1 MSASVPPLC
10 SGAHPLSSEYE
21 PSDSYSDLHSPRSE
35 FTRDESQPDPAA
47 AFVFTFHSVD
57 EELGPDQRWSTW
69 LEVERGS
76 RGPEPRPSWVV
87 TEQAAIDT
95 ELGVLKTGKEA
106 DVFLIE
112 RAVEAIGD
120 NPAKSS
126 LLAAKRYRSEEHRSF
141 HRSASYVEGR
151 HTRNSRDSRAMAKK
165 TSHGRSVAAG
175 QWAYAEWDALN
186 RLWKAGVPVPYP
198 VQVDGTE
205 LLMEFIDDGEGGAA
219 PRLAQVRPSKELLGV
234 YFEQLR
240 DGMREL
246 ARAGLAHGDLSP
258 YNVLAQDERIVM
270 IDLPQVVDIV
280 GNPKGMDFLMRDCHN
295 MATWFTN
302 RGLEIDEQELF
313 ADLLTMVF

>member
-1 MSASVPPLC
+1 TASSSSPD
-10 SGAHPLSSEYE
+10 LSDQNF
-21 PSDSYSDLHSPRSE
+21 PDFDSRWAD
-35 FTRDESQPDPAA
+35 FTSDESQPDPAD
-47 AFVFTFHSVD
+47 AFVFTFHAVD
-57 EELGPDQRWSTW
+57 EQLGPDQRWSTW
-69 LEVERGS
+69 LDVERGS
-76 RGPEPRPSWVV
+76 RGPDPRPDWVV

-106 DVFLIE
+106 DVFLVE

-126 LLAAKRYRSEEHRSF
+126 LLAAKRYRTEEHRSF
-141 HRSASYVEGR
+141 HRSTSYVEGR
-151 HTRNSRDSRAMAKK
+151 RTRNSRDSRAMAKK
-165 TSHGRSVAAG
+165 TAHGRSVAAG
-175 QWAYAEWDALN
+175 GWAYAEWEALN

-219 PRLAQVRPSKELLGV
+219 PRLAQVRPAKDVLEL

-240 DGMREL
+240 GAMREL

-258 YNVLAQDERIVM
+258 YNVLAQADRIVM

-280 GNPKGMDFLMRDCHN
+280 GNPKGMEFLLRDCHN

-302 RGLEIDEQELF
+302 RGLEVDDQELF

>member
-1 MSASVPPLC
+1 M
-10 SGAHPLSSEYE
+10 SSEYE
-21 PSDSYSDLHSPRSE
+21 FSDTSSDLDPRPSAYAGDDS
-35 FTRDESQPDPAA
+35 RPDPATS
-47 AFVFTFHSVD
+47 FVFAFHSVD
-57 EELGPDQRWSTW
+57 EELGPGQRWSTW
-69 LEVERGS
+69 LDVERGC

-87 TEQAAIDT
+87 TDQAAVDT

-106 DVFLIE
+106 DVFLLE

-126 LLAAKRYRSEEHRSF
+126 LLAAKRYRTEEHRTF
-141 HRSASYVEGR
+141 HRSTSYAEGR
-151 HTRNSRDSRAMAKK
+151 RIRNSRDSRAMAKK
-165 TSHGRSVAAG
+165 TAHGRGVAAG
-175 QWAYAEWDALN
+175 QWAYAEWEALN
-186 RLWKAGVPVPYP
+186 RLWRAGVPVPYP

-219 PRLAQVRPSKELLGV
+219 PRLAQVRPSKELLGG

-258 YNVLAQDERIVM
+258 YNVLAQNERIVL
-270 IDLPQVVDIV
+270 IDLPQVVDVV
-280 GNPKGMDFLMRDCHN
+280 GNPQGMDFLMRDCHT
-295 MATWFTN
+295 MATWFTK
-302 RGLEIDEQELF
+302 RGLEVDEHELF

>member
-1 MSASVPPLC
+1 M
-10 SGAHPLSSEYE
+10 SSEYE
-21 PSDSYSDLHSPRSE
+21 FSDTYSGPDLSPSAYAGDDSR
-35 FTRDESQPDPAA
+35 PDPAA
-47 AFVFTFHSVD
+47 SFVFAFHSVD

-69 LEVERGS
+69 LDVERS
-76 RGPEPRPSWVV
+76 CRGPEPRPSWVV

-95 ELGVLKTGKEA
+95 ELGILKTGKEA
-106 DVFLIE
+106 DVFLLE

-120 NPAKSS
+120 SPAKSS
-126 LLAAKRYRSEEHRSF
+126 LLAAKRYRTEEHRSF
-141 HRSASYVEGR
+141 HRSTSYVEGR
-151 HTRNSRDSRAMAKK
+151 RTRNSRDNRAVAKK

-175 QWAYAEWDALN
+175 QWAYAEWEALN
-186 RLWKAGVPVPYP
+186 RLWQAGVPVPYP
-198 VQVDGTE
+198 VQVDGIE

-258 YNVLAQDERIVM
+258 YNVLAQGERIVL
-270 IDLPQVVDIV
+270 IDLPQVVDVV
-280 GNPKGMDFLMRDCHN
+280 GNPQGMDFLMRDCHN
-295 MATWFTN
+295 MATWFTK
-302 RGLEIDEQELF
+302 RGLEIDEHELF

>member
-1 MSASVPPLC
+1 MT
-10 SGAHPLSSEYE
+10 
-21 PSDSYSDLHSPRSE
+21 D
-35 FTRDESQPDPAA
+35 
-47 AFVFTFHSVD
+47 
-57 EELGPDQRWSTW
+57 
-69 LEVERGS
+69 
-76 RGPEPRPSWVV
+76 
-87 TEQAAIDT
+87 QAAIDT
-95 ELGVLKTGKEA
+95 ELGILKTGKEA
-106 DVFLIE
+106 DVFLLE

-126 LLAAKRYRSEEHRSF
+126 LLAAKRYRTEEHRSF
-141 HRSASYVEGR
+141 HRSTSYVEGR
-151 HTRNSRDSRAMAKK
+151 RTRNSRDSRAMAKK
-165 TSHGRSVAAG
+165 TAHGRSVAAG

-258 YNVLAQDERIVM
+258 FNVLAQAERIVM
-270 IDLPQVVDIV
+270 IDLPQVVDVV

-313 ADLLTMVF
+313 ADLLAMVF

>member
-1 MSASVPPLC
+1 M
-10 SGAHPLSSEYE
+10 SSEYE
-21 PSDSYSDLHSPRSE
+21 LTANFSGNLSDLDLRWGELTS
-35 FTRDESQPDPAA
+35 DESQPDPAD
-47 AFVFTFHSVD
+47 AFVFKFHAVD
-57 EELGPDQRWSTW
+57 EHLGSDQRWSTW
-69 LEVERGS
+69 LDVERGS
-76 RGPEPRPSWVV
+76 RGPDPRPDWVV

-126 LLAAKRYRSEEHRSF
+126 LLAAKRYRTEEHRSF
-141 HRSASYVEGR
+141 HRSTSYVEGR
-151 HTRNSRDSRAMAKK
+151 RTRNSRDSRAMAKK
-165 TSHGRSVAAG
+165 SSHGRSVAAG
-175 QWAYAEWDALN
+175 QWAYAEWDALC

-205 LLMEFIDDGEGGAA
+205 LLMEFIDDGDGGAA
-219 PRLAQVRPSKELLGV
+219 PRLAQVRPSRPVLEL

-240 DGMREL
+240 NAMREL

-258 YNVLAQDERIVM
+258 YNVLAQTDRIVM

-280 GNPKGMDFLMRDCHN
+280 GNPKGMDFLLRDCHN

>member
-1 MSASVPPLC
+1 MP
-10 SGAHPLSSEYE
+10 SEYE
-21 PSDSYSDLHSPRSE
+21 FSDTSFDLDSRRPE
-35 FTRDESQPDPAA
+35 FAGDESGPVAPGAY
-47 AFVFTFHSVD
+47 VFPFHSID

-69 LEVERGS
+69 LDVERGC

-106 DVFLIE
+106 DVFLLE
-112 RAVEAIGD
+112 RAVDAIGD

-126 LLAAKRYRSEEHRSF
+126 LLAAKRYRTEEHRSF
-141 HRSASYVEGR
+141 HRSTAYVEGR
-151 HTRNSRDSRAMAKK
+151 RTRNSRDSRAMAKK
-165 TSHGRSVAAG
+165 TAHGRSVAAG
-175 QWAYAEWDALN
+175 QWAYAEWDALG

-219 PRLAQVRPSKELLGV
+219 PRLAQVRPARELLGQ

-246 ARAGLAHGDLSP
+246 ARAGLTHGDLSP
-258 YNVLAQDERIVM
+258 YNVLAQGERIVM

-280 GNPKGMDFLMRDCHN
+280 GNPKGMEFLMRDCHN

-302 RGLEIDEQELF
+302 RGLEVDEQELF
-313 ADLLTMVF
+313 ADLLSMVF

>member
-1 MSASVPPLC
+1 MSSDVFRTE
-10 SGAHPLSSEYE
+10 SE
-21 PSDSYSDLHSPRSE
+21 LFE
-35 FTRDESQPDPAA
+35 FSFQQVDESLAPN
-47 AFVFTFHSVD
+47 
-57 EELGPDQRWSTW
+57 QRWTTW
-69 LEVERGS
+69 LDVERGS

-87 TEQAAIDT
+87 TAQAAIDT

-120 NPAKSS
+120 APAQSS
-126 LLAAKRYRSEEHRSF
+126 LLAAKRYRTEEHRSF
-141 HRSASYVEGR
+141 HRSTAYVEGR
-151 HTRNSRDSRAMAKK
+151 RTRNSRDSRAMAKK
-165 TSHGRSVAAG
+165 SQHGRSVASG

-198 VQVDGTE
+198 VQIDGTE

-219 PRLAQVRPSKELLGV
+219 PRLAQVRPAKELLGE

-240 DGMREL
+240 GAMREL

-258 YNVLAQDERIVM
+258 YNVLAQGERIVM
-270 IDLPQVVDIV
+270 IDLPQVIDIV
-280 GNPKGMDFLMRDCHN
+280 GNPKGMDFLLRDCHN
-295 MATWFTN
+295 MASYFTS

-313 ADLLTMVF
+313 ADLLSMVF

>member
-1 MSASVPPLC
+1 
-10 SGAHPLSSEYE
+10 LSSEYE
-21 PSDSYSDLHSPRSE
+21 LIDTSSDLDSRRDD
-35 FTRDESQPDPAA
+35 FTSDKSRPEPADA
-47 AFVFTFHSVD
+47 YDFQFHSID
-57 EELGPDQRWSTW
+57 EELRPDQRWTTW
-69 LEVERGS
+69 LDVERGS

-106 DVFLIE
+106 DVFLLE

-126 LLAAKRYRSEEHRSF
+126 LLAAKRYRTDEHRSF
-141 HRSASYVEGR
+141 HRSTAYVEGR
-151 HTRNSRDSRAMAKK
+151 RTRNSRDSRAVAKK
-165 TSHGRSVAAG
+165 TAHGRSVAAG

-219 PRLAQVRPSKELLGV
+219 PRLAEVRPPKELLSP

-246 ARAGLAHGDLSP
+246 ARTGLAHGDLSP
-258 YNVLAQDERIVM
+258 YNVLAQGERIVM

-280 GNPKGMDFLMRDCHN
+280 GNPQGMDFLMRDCHN

-302 RGLEIDEQELF
+302 RGLEVDEQELF
-313 ADLLTMVF
+313 GDLLSMVF

>member
-1 MSASVPPLC
+1 
-10 SGAHPLSSEYE
+10 LSSEHE
-21 PSDSYSDLHSPRSE
+21 ISDTYSDLDSRRADSTGDE
-35 FTRDESQPDPAA
+35 FPPAPA
-47 AFVFTFHSVD
+47 DAYVFTFHSIG
-57 EELGPDQRWSTW
+57 EELGPGQRWTTW
-69 LEVERGS
+69 LDVERGS

-106 DVFLIE
+106 DVFLLE

-120 NPAKSS
+120 SPAKST
-126 LLAAKRYRSEEHRSF
+126 LMAAKRYRTEEHRSF
-141 HRSASYVEGR
+141 HRSTAYVEGR
-151 HTRNSRDSRAMAKK
+151 RTRNSRDGRAMAKK
-165 TSHGRSVAAG
+165 TAHGRSVAAG
-175 QWAYAEWDALN
+175 QWAYAEWEALN
-186 RLWKAGVPVPYP
+186 RLWTAGVPVPYP

-219 PRLAQVRPSKELLGV
+219 PRLAQVRPPEELLGQ

-258 YNVLAQDERIVM
+258 YNVLAQGERIVM

-295 MATWFTN
+295 IATWFTG

-313 ADLLTMVF
+313 ADLLSMVF